1 MKLHPVNT
9 EKIRENRSLSFTTT
23 REEHVSQSRRL
34 SSLFNIEDY
43 LKDEDFDLRPKTDYT
58 YAYSGS
64 YCRSKPDKDV
74 VSPNMSRRRLRA
86 RESMSEDL
94 SSVSRSSYL
103 DEQNMSR
110 YRNEELSDDELM
122 ESADE
127 QDFLQLYQRDKT
139 LSGYRVARTSDG
151 MVLRSGS
158 HLHKLSS
165 VIQQHEFNTIDF
177 NKTFSPVYM
186 NENINNKNKMER
198 YSRDRNQNQSPAQS
212 RSVSR
217 SSVYSNSSYGSETGK
232 EVRRTLAKEFK
243 ESGREKGAHEE
254 SEKGCNKR
262 QKANPSP
269 WSRATSVVSHMLGYP
284 LITMYQMWTSITEM
298 TEMTTLFETTGIDSH
313 TDGYLSRSTTTTY
326 TENKPKRYSDVGTN
340 TDDTNLLIDSVDYGV
355 RLQTEHHYH
364 NHESEKYVTSPSIL
378 KSTPAAGKSSWIQR
392 ITSTFTTVTDG
403 LDDDDVSDSD
413 SYSTSTDGSRKSK
426 QRVENKTKKGIR
438 ERFRGSMCAIWQ
450 RIGVPVRDI
459 LKLLYSWIYHFIIV
473 DIWVLAKRPKVL
485 LWCLLIPLFLLFL
498 PFFLRSVFSGGVN
511 LWCFT
516 CAAMQAG
523 NILSHSLY
531 NAKSTFLTSFSSF
544 SSPSSLQAE
553 TEHHVPQFSAH
564 NTGNFKDR
572 VKQIIFQL
580 QKNQSPQL
588 NAIDIERIVKGV
600 ISEELAVLKVD
611 LSRRINEAKGHM
623 DSWQMEQK
631 LKFVTLKDNINL
643 AMTES
648 KEFER
653 KLEDAIAKT
662 SKQTKQDVNLARDKI
677 RLLEEQIQSLGTD
690 IAQLR
695 LEHFEML
702 GEVKNCCH
710 NDTFFAAVIKSQIND
725 IISKIVAG
733 GGGTGADSH
742 GGFVSWL
749 NSNYAKKED
758 YDNTIADLKAMVEN
772 RLNKIMRQQDANK
785 MFVPSGSSKGSGVS
799 EEYVRFIVDE
809 AIQKFS
815 ADKTGMADYAL
826 ESIGGSIISIRCSV
840 TYYKKTALVSIFGIP
855 LWYASNSPRTV
866 IQPDVYPGQCW
877 AFKGSRGYLVIQLAT
892 AVQPTGFTLE
902 HISRLLS
909 PAGNVDSAPKDF
921 SVIGLTNEREVEKG
935 KHLGNYTYNQE
946 GNPVQFFPVQAV
958 QLDFYPIVE
967 LRILSNHG
975 NPEYTCLYRFR
986 VHGMPYKK

>member
-1 MKLHPVNT
+1 MSSSSSVARTATSRTVQKSKT
-9 EKIRENRSLSFTTT
+9 ENRSLSFTTT

-269 WSRATSVVSHMLGYP
+269 WSRATSVVSHML
-284 LITMYQMWTSITEM
+284 
-298 TEMTTLFETTGIDSH
+298 
-313 TDGYLSRSTTTTY
+313 
-326 TENKPKRYSDVGTN
+326 
-340 TDDTNLLIDSVDYGV
+340 
-355 RLQTEHHYH
+355 
-364 NHESEKYVTSPSIL
+364 
-378 KSTPAAGKSSWIQR
+378 
-392 ITSTFTTVTDG
+392 G